1 MIVIQK
7 VQTLPTNSTILKE
20 DAMGSRIITKTFEN
34 EDVIVLDINVNSF
47 MNLKCGC
54 IIPLHTL
61 MLVMGAQ
68 VKRGEHCVCP
78 LHHTDH
84 DFTDDVLMKEYAVI
98 FLEHSQSGIE
108 GPLVTSLPPPSL

>member
-1 MIVIQK
+1 
-7 VQTLPTNSTILKE
+7 
-20 DAMGSRIITKTFEN
+20 MGSKIITKTFED

-47 MNLKCGC
+47 MYLKCGC

-68 VKRGEHCVCP
+68 VKQGEHCICP
-78 LHHTDH
+78 LHKTDH

-98 FLEHSQSGIE
+98 FLEHSQSGVD
-108 GPLVTSLPPPSL
+108 GPLVTTLPPPSF